1 MTTTEER
8 AESIPGYRAR
18 MTEEEFERWAMAERV
33 RAEWVEGEVILMS
46 PVSYDHTNILEWL
59 MWLLKLYTT
68 KHQLGEVHGPEY
80 MNRLKGRR
88 RLPDIFFVAK
98 GRERLFTKTYLSGPA
113 DLIVEVVSPDS
124 QSRDWRDKYLEYE
137 SNGVR
142 EYWIVDPLSE
152 AAEFYELTDGKY
164 VAIRPKKEV
173 IRSVVLDG
181 FWLQIDWLWQK
192 PLPDL
197 IETAK
202 TIGML

>member
-8 AESIPGYRAR
+8 ENAIPGYRAR
-18 MTEEEFERWAMAERV
+18 MTEDEFERWAMSEGV

-59 MWLLKLYTT
+59 MWLMKTYTT

-88 RLPDIFFVAK
+88 LLPDIFFVSK
-98 GRERLFTKTYLSGPA
+98 GREDLFTKNYFSGAA
-113 DLIVEVVSPDS
+113 DLIVEIVSPDS
-124 QSRDWRDKYLEYE
+124 QSRDRRDKYLDYQ

-142 EYWIVDPLSE
+142 EYWIIDPISE
-152 AAEFYELTDGKY
+152 AVEFFELRDGKY
-164 VAIRPKKEV
+164 VVIRPKNGV
-173 IRSVVLDG
+173 IRSVVLNG
-181 FWLQIDWLWQK
+181 FWLQIDWMWQK

-202 TIGML
+202 TMGML

>member
-1 MTTTEER
+1 MTTTEGREN
-8 AESIPGYRAR
+8 AIPGYRAR

-33 RAEWVEGEVILMS
+33 RAEWVEGEVLLMS
-46 PVSYDHTNILEWL
+46 PVSYDHTNILEWV
-59 MWLLKLYTT
+59 MWLLKTYTT
-68 KHQLGEVHGPEY
+68 KYRLGEVHGPEY

-98 GRERLFTKTYLSGPA
+98 GRERLFTKNYLNGPA
-113 DLIVEVVSPDS
+113 DLIIEVVSPDS

-142 EYWIVDPLSE
+142 EYWIIDPVSE
-152 AAEFYELTDGKY
+152 AAEFYELKDGKY
-164 VAIRPKKEV
+164 VAIRAKKGV
-173 IRSVVLDG
+173 IRSAVLDG

-192 PLPDL
+192 PLADL

-202 TIGML
+202 AMGMM